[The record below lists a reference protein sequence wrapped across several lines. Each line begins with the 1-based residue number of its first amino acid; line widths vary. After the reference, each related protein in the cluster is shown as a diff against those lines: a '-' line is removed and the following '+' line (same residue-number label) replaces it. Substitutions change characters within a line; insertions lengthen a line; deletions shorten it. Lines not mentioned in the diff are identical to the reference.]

1 MDIHF
6 NALILAVLAALLVAG
21 KNYWLKAT
29 DQRMLLYG
37 ASNAVC
43 LGIALVLMPFMAVPS
58 GASMLFLLS
67 SSLLYTFKILF
78 DLHAFQSMAV
88 SRFEPI
94 QSSMRIAVMV
104 LCSPLLLGETIT
116 PLQILALILVFAGLN
131 MLMDWRFFT
140 RHAGLGSIGKC
151 CIAGLLGG
159 MLSISD
165 IMGIR
170 VSGAPFAYIVWNLL
184 IGAPTII
191 LALAWHKNALLGFLN
206 KYRRNIV
213 MMCACDVI
221 SYGLILYI
229 LYGLKVG
236 EAIPLLNVSVIFT
249 ALLGMRYLDERV
261 SRQNWAAII
270 LVTLSI
276 SAVQL
281 T

>member
-1 MDIHF
+1 MDVHL

-29 DQRMLLYG
+29 DQRVLLYG

-67 SSLLYTFKILF
+67 SAVIYTIYTLF
-78 DLHAFQSMAV
+78 QLHAFQTMAV
-88 SRFEPI
+88 SRLEPL
-94 QSSMRIAVMV
+94 QHSMRIAVMA
-104 LCSPLLLGETIT
+104 LCSPLLLGESIS
-116 PLQILALILVFAGLN
+116 PLQVLALIMALAGVN
-131 MLMDWRFFT
+131 MLIDWRFFA
-140 RHAGLGSIGKC
+140 RDAGIGSIFKC

-170 VSGAPFAYIVWNLL
+170 ISGAPLSYIVWNLL
-184 IGAPTII
+184 IGTPTII
-191 LALAWHKNALLGFLN
+191 LALAWHKRALFAFLH
-206 KYRRNIV
+206 KYKRNIV
-213 MMCACDVI
+213 MMCACDVL

-229 LYGLKVG
+229 LYGLKLG

-249 ALLGMRYLDERV
+249 AFLGMRYLDERV
-261 SRQNWAAII
+261 SKQNWAAII

-281 T
+281 A